1 MACRR
6 GHARVRPTP
15 AATRSESAAA
25 WQAPRDERAA
35 AGRRLDGHARGATN
49 YRHCRPSDERRE
61 RAGGEA
67 RCERRT
73 KTRARGDPPHPWRGG
88 RLVAGKPAPPR
99 QARGETAQPSAQDKS
114 GAREGRG
121 DGRPP
126 PPRPLTT
133 TAGWG
138 GAAPRGPSPPIPAAV
153 ATGGGG
159 GGKEGDSPSTRQ
171 LDWKGGGGGA
181 ERTGRPQSDTAA
193 CRHRSHP
200 ACSDSDRPPS
210 RLGNT
215 TARHTGRTPPPA
227 VADCHPS
234 GGKTRSLP
242 PPASRPLTS
251 AA

>member
-67 RCERRT
+67 RRERRT

-159 GGKEGDSPSTRQ
+159 EGRKETHHRRGSWIGRVGVEERSGR
-171 LDWKGGGGGA
+171 GA
-181 ERTGRPQSDTAA
+181 PRAT
-193 CRHRSHP
+193 
-200 ACSDSDRPPS
+200 RPPAGTVAIQ
-210 RLGNT
+210 RAV
-215 TARHTGRTPPPA
+215 TATAPRRAWETPPPDIRGEHHRPRSPT
-227 VADCHPS
+227 V
-234 GGKTRSLP
+234 TRRAAKRAASPLP
-242 PPASRPLTS
+242 PPAR
-251 AA
+251 